1 MAKTYTKAP
10 DDVRDM
16 CVGLMQRNH
25 PKLAEFQLRVDV
37 VFVATDS
44 ETANA
49 LSCGGYPAQ
58 AVVRIL
64 DSKQRAMG
72 RGDAEITIDKENWLA
87 LTAREQMALLD
98 HELYHIT
105 LRGGKSPIDEHG
117 RPKLRL
123 RKHDHQFGWFSE
135 IAERW
140 GEDSAEVKQAQQL
153 IRAGRQTYFA
163 FMGGEPAHKQAAA

>member
-72 RGDAEITIDKENWLA
+72 RGDAEITIDEENWLA

-105 LRGGKSPIDEHG
+105 LRGGGLRETSDGERTLLRSSRRSNSFG
-117 RPKLRL
+117 RAAKHTLRSWAANPHTSRRRHKL
-123 RKHDHQFGWFSE
+123 
-135 IAERW
+135 
-140 GEDSAEVKQAQQL
+140 
-153 IRAGRQTYFA
+153 
-163 FMGGEPAHKQAAA
+163 